1 MAFDS
6 SEREVLRHK
15 FEDYARTRDRSL
27 RDELITAHIG
37 LAEYLARRF
46 ANRGEPLD
54 DLVQVASLGLLKA
67 VDRFDPER
75 GLEFSTYATPT
86 IVGELKRHFRDKGW
100 AVRVPRR
107 VQELHLRL
115 GTVVSELSQER
126 GRSPTVAEIALAA
139 GVSEEDVLEAIEA
152 GHAYRFTSIDAPT
165 GEEGDG
171 GMSGQLGE
179 DDPRLAD
186 SENRAILSPLLA
198 RFPQREQMILHLRF
212 FEGLTQSEI
221 ASRLGISQMH
231 VSRLLAR
238 SLAQL
243 RATAEEKGL
252 P

>member
-1 MAFDS
+1 MGFDAD
-6 SEREVLRHK
+6 ERDDLRRK
-15 FEDYARTRDRSL
+15 FRDYATSHDPDL
-27 RDELITAHIG
+27 RAELVTAHMG

-46 ANRGEPLD
+46 TNRGEPLD

-115 GTVVSELSQER
+115 GSVVSILSQEL
-126 GRSPTVAEIALAA
+126 GRSPTIGEIAQAA
-139 GVSEEDVLEAIEA
+139 SVSEEDVLEAIEA
-152 GHAYRFTSIDAPT
+152 GHAYRFTSLDAPA
-165 GEEGDG
+165 GNDDDG
-171 GMSGQLGE
+171 TLATQLGR
-179 DDPRLAD
+179 DDQALID
-186 SENRAILSPLLA
+186 SEHRVALSPLIA
-198 RFPQREQMILHLRF
+198 RFPARERTILHLRF

-221 ASRLGISQMH
+221 AGRLGISQMH

-243 RATAEEKGL
+243 RASAEDDS
-252 P
+252 

>member
-1 MAFDS
+1 MAFDAD
-6 SEREVLRHK
+6 ERDDLRRK
-15 FEDYARTRDRSL
+15 FREYAESKDPAL
-27 RDELITAHIG
+27 REELVTAHIG

-46 ANRGEPLD
+46 TNRGEPLD

-115 GTVVSELSQER
+115 GSVVSVLSQEL
-126 GRSPTVAEIALAA
+126 GRSPTIGEIAQAA
-139 GVSEEDVLEAIEA
+139 SVSEEDVLEAIEA
-152 GHAYRFTSIDAPT
+152 GHAYRFTSLDAPS
-165 GEEGDG
+165 GSDDEGTLAT
-171 GMSGQLGE
+171 QLGE
-179 DDPRLAD
+179 DDQALID
-186 SENRAILSPLLA
+186 SEHRVALSPLIA
-198 RFPQREQMILHLRF
+198 RFPPRERTILHLRF

-221 ASRLGISQMH
+221 AGRLGISQMH

-243 RATAEEKGL
+243 RASAEDDG
-252 P
+252 